1 MLRTLYAAII
11 TFYVRSVKLTRS
23 SAPSESITCQS
34 NPQMTSRPRVL
45 RPTSSCSLT
54 PLSCY
59 RSRGSCRSLLV
70 LRRLEAEEDAAEAG
84 AEVAED
90 SVEGEEVEASE
101 GAGEAVASAEGE
113 EEEEASEGVGV
124 AEVSEEGVE
133 DKLLLPLSEFL
144 FFSRSKIS

>member
-1 MLRTLYAAII
+1 M
-11 TFYVRSVKLTRS
+11 
-23 SAPSESITCQS
+23 
-34 NPQMTSRPRVL
+34 
-45 RPTSSCSLT
+45 
-54 PLSCY
+54 
-59 RSRGSCRSLLV
+59 

-90 SVEGEEVEASE
+90 SVEGEEV
-101 GAGEAVASAEGE
+101 
-113 EEEEASEGVGV
+113 EASEGVGV

>member
-1 MLRTLYAAII
+1 M
-11 TFYVRSVKLTRS
+11 
-23 SAPSESITCQS
+23 
-34 NPQMTSRPRVL
+34 
-45 RPTSSCSLT
+45 
-54 PLSCY
+54 
-59 RSRGSCRSLLV
+59 